1 MIDKVLRSPKEQLL
15 TPVAA
20 RSLRS
25 IHPTT
30 ITIAAFAVGVVAA
43 VAAWQQMYGA
53 ALALWA
59 LNRVLDGLDGTV
71 ARLHDKQS
79 DLGGYL
85 DIVLDITVYALVPL
99 ALAFG
104 INSADV
110 YMSLA
115 FLLGTFYVNGASW
128 MYLAALLEKRRHG
141 AAMQGE
147 LTTVTMP
154 GGLIEGT
161 ETIIFYTLF
170 LLLPVYLPALFTIMG
185 VLVIFTAGQRLVWA
199 MRHL

>member
-15 TPVAA
+15 LPVAA
-20 RSLRS
+20 RLLRT

-30 ITIAAFAVGVVAA
+30 ITLVAFGVGVVAA
-43 VAAWQQMYGA
+43 VAAWQQAYGV

-71 ARLHDKQS
+71 ARLHGKQS

-85 DIVLDITVYALVPL
+85 DIVLDITIYALVPL

-170 LLLPVYLPALFTIMG
+170 LLLPAYLPVLFTIMG

>member
-15 TPVAA
+15 APVAA
-20 RSLRS
+20 RLLRS

-30 ITIAAFAVGVVAA
+30 ITLVAFGVGVGAA
-43 VAAWQQMYGA
+43 VAAWQQAYGV

-59 LNRVLDGLDGTV
+59 LNRILDGLDGTV
-71 ARLHDKQS
+71 ARLHGKQS

-85 DIVLDITVYALVPL
+85 DIVLDITIYALVPL

-104 INSADV
+104 INSAEV

-115 FLLGTFYVNGASW
+115 FLLGTFYINGASW
-128 MYLAALLEKRRHG
+128 MYLSALLEKRRHG
-141 AAMQGE
+141 ANVQSE

-161 ETIIFYTLF
+161 ETIIFYVLF
-170 LLLPVYLPALFTIMG
+170 LLLPAYLPALFTIMG

>member
-1 MIDKVLRSPKEQLL
+1 LRSPKEQLL

-20 RSLRS
+20 RLLRS

-30 ITIAAFAVGVVAA
+30 ITIVAFGVGVVAA
-43 VAAWQQMYGA
+43 VAAWQQAYVV

-71 ARLHDKQS
+71 ARMHGKQS

-85 DIVLDITVYALVPL
+85 DIVLDITVYALIPL

-199 MRHL
+199 SRHL

>member
-1 MIDKVLRSPKEQLL
+1 
-15 TPVAA
+15 
-20 RSLRS
+20 
-25 IHPTT
+25 
-30 ITIAAFAVGVVAA
+30 VGVVAA
-43 VAAWQQMYGA
+43 VAAWQQAYVV

-71 ARLHDKQS
+71 ARMHGKQS

-85 DIVLDITVYALVPL
+85 DIVLDITVYALIPL

-199 MRHL
+199 SRHL

>member
-20 RSLRS
+20 RLLRS

-30 ITIAAFAVGVVAA
+30 ITIVAFGVGVVAA
-43 VAAWQQMYGA
+43 VAAWQQAYVV

-71 ARLHDKQS
+71 ARMHGKQS

-85 DIVLDITVYALVPL
+85 DIVLDITVYALIPL

-199 MRHL
+199 SRHL